1 MLFFFRSC
9 KKNRHYFFV
18 TKNKRFR
25 LTIINQKIKPFGNYS
40 YNYQP

>member
-1 MLFFFRSC
+1 MLFFLEVA
-9 KKNRHYFFV
+9 KKIVTIFFV